1 MLLQSN
7 LYSLSEWIYIVCV
20 VCAMVRKMWQKRK
33 KEGLVEFTITNK
45 TISADFI
52 LFMMNSHMRWE
63 RKTHRLGQYKRL
75 RQGYL

>member
-1 MLLQSN
+1 
-7 LYSLSEWIYIVCV
+7 
-20 VCAMVRKMWQKRK
+20 MVRKMWQKRK
-33 KEGLVEFTITNK
+33 NEGLVEFTITNK

-52 LFMMNSHMRWE
+52 LFMMNSHMGWE